1 MTTCFLSD
9 GFNIVKV
16 SLILANRE
24 KNRKII
30 ILDKLFYSFFKLC
43 VIKILKNS

>member
-24 KNRKII
+24 KNTER
-30 ILDKLFYSFFKLC
+30 LLFLISYFFLFLNY
-43 VIKILKNS
+43 VLLKS